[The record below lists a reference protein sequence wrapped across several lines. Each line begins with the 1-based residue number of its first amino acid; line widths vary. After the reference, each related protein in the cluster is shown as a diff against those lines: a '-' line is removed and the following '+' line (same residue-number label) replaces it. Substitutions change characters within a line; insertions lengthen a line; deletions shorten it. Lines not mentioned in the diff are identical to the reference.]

1 MKKALIAIALMT
13 ALWAAEA
20 PARADDGPAILIV
33 KVDHISSKKGNLR
46 LALYDAKS
54 FEDDGAPP
62 IADKVVPAV
71 PYSVTVAFDPVPSGT
86 YAVKMFQDYNRNEK
100 FDFDWLGLPDERYG
114 FSRNARPNW
123 MRMSGPDFK
132 NAAIELKPGEN
143 WTEIWLH

>member
-1 MKKALIAIALMT
+1 MMIALIAAP
-13 ALWAAEA
+13 APVSAA
-20 PARADDGPAILIV
+20 ARADDGPAILTV
-33 KVDHISSKKGNLR
+33 KVDHISSKRGNLR

-54 FEDDGAPP
+54 FADDNAPP
-62 IADKVVPAV
+62 IVDKVVPAV
-71 PYSVTVAFDPVPSGT
+71 PYSVTVTFDPVPPGT

-132 NAAIELKPGEN
+132 DAAIELKPGEN